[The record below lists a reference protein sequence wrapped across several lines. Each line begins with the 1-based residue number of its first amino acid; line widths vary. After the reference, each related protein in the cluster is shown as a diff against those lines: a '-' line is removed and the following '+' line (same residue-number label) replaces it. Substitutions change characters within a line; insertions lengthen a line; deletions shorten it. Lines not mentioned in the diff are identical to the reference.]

1 MSHMV
6 IHVSLL
12 KNLGTGCYLYIYF
25 IDKEMYTEKFQAPAQ
40 GYYLVSSRAEIE
52 NQAVSLSTDMTLD
65 CSMMLISPTRKL
77 NARERLCDLPHT
89 YSTDEGEIRTKNLM
103 C

>member
-1 MSHMV
+1 MSLVV
-6 IHVSLL
+6 IYISLL
-12 KNLGTGCYLYIYF
+12 KNLGTGCYLYAYF

-52 NQAVSLSTDMTLD
+52 IQAVSLSTDMTLD
-65 CSMMLISPTRKL
+65 CSMMLIAPTRKL
-77 NARERLCDLPHT
+77 NAQERLCDLPQT
-89 YSTDEGEIRTKNLM
+89 YSTDEGDIRTKNLM